1 MTSLEDHFGLTQPP
15 FPRAA
20 VDGALF
26 RHPGVDDVMSR
37 LRFALARDTIALLVA
52 ESGSGK
58 STTLGLFARSLDVA
72 SFHLISVSLTT
83 VGPFGFFSSL
93 CAAGGIRS
101 RRFKAETAAAFLAH
115 LRGLPKRTLILV
127 DEAHLL
133 PDASLEDLRLLTADD
148 LDRGCPFS
156 LVLAGQPLLRERIGE
171 PQHYALSQR
180 IGVRA
185 RLRPLTENEV
195 SLFLDRHLKA
205 AGAKKSIFDLE
216 AIAVIFQHS
225 RGIPRPIQNIA
236 LQSMLTA
243 QAAGKKTIDAACV
256 QQAAVDMA
264 EL

>member
-15 FPRAA
+15 FPRSAA
-20 VDGALF
+20 DPALF
-26 RHPGVDDVMSR
+26 RHPGIDEVLSR

-72 SFHLISVSLTT
+72 SYHLISVSMTT
-83 VGPFGFFSSL
+83 VGPFGFLSSL
-93 CAAGGIRS
+93 CTATGIRS
-101 RRFKAETAAAFLAH
+101 RRFKADTAATLLTH
-115 LRGLPKRTLILV
+115 LRGLPKRTLVLI

-156 LVLAGQPLLRERIGE
+156 LVLAGQPLLRERLGE

-180 IGVRA
+180 IGVRS

-195 SLFLDRHLKA
+195 ALFLDRHLKA
-205 AGAKKSIFDLE
+205 AGAKKSLFDLE

-236 LQSMLTA
+236 LQAMLTA
-243 QAAGKKTIDAACV
+243 QAAGKKTIDASCV
-256 QQAAVDMA
+256 QQAAIDM
-264 EL
+264 EDL